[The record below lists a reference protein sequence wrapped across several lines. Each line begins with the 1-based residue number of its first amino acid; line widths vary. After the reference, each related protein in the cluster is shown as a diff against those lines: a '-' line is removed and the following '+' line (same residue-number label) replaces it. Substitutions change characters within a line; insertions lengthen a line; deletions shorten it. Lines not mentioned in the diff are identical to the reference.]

1 MEKILPEIQQRRAR
15 RALSSQEIPDEL
27 LQRLLQAATLSASCF
42 NNQPWRFVVLKK
54 DFGIA
59 LAHARLSQGNYWAK
73 TAPVIIG
80 VATRPDYDCELDE
93 GRQYALF
100 DCGMAVQNLQIQAQ
114 HEGLVAHPIAGFKA
128 AELKEDLGIP
138 ADHILITLVVI
149 GYPGTD
155 NELNDKHQELE
166 SSERVRKGLDEVV
179 FPGTWPAQSR
189 SAE

>member
-1 MEKILPEIQQRRAR
+1 MEKILPEIQHRRAR
-15 RALSSQEIPDEL
+15 RALSAEEVPNDVLE
-27 LQRLLQAATLSASCF
+27 RLLHAATLSASCF

-54 DFGIA
+54 GYGIERA
-59 LAHARLSQGNYWAK
+59 RARLSQGNYWAE

-80 VATRPDYDCELDE
+80 VATRPDYDCDLDD

-114 HEGLVAHPIAGFKA
+114 HEGLLAHPIAGFKA

-149 GYPGTD
+149 GFPGTD

-166 SSERVRKGLDEVV
+166 SSERVRKDFDEVV
-179 FPGTWPAQSR
+179 FSGAWPAQTR